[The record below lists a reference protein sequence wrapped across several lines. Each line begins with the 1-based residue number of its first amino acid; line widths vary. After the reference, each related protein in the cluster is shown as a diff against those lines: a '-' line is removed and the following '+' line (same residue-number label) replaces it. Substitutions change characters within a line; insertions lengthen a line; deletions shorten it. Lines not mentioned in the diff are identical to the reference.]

1 MSVLEACRR
10 CVRTCPPRESL
21 GGATVHSSKAK
32 CLLHGLHTSA
42 GNMQCEQGF
51 ALAGQRNI
59 VRASPCCTHNT
70 VCDALAQRPP
80 DDRCA
85 TVGLQG

>member
-1 MSVLEACRR
+1 MCQHLPA
-10 CVRTCPPRESL
+10 PRNPWVEPQCIRETQNASYI
-21 GGATVHSSKAK
+21 
-32 CLLHGLHTSA
+32 GLHTSA

-59 VRASPCCTHNT
+59 VRASPCYTHNT
-70 VCDALAQRPP
+70 VCDTLAQRPP